1 MYNNSILNALPERN
15 VRMKE
20 KLMYFMQGRY
30 GLDQMSRFTSG
41 LALFLMVLTLFLPNN
56 FIYLFSVLLIFYSY
70 FRIFSKNHTK
80 RYKENQKF
88 LTYYNPFHIFF
99 KKLISQRK
107 QRKTHHIY
115 TCSSC
120 KQKIRIPKGKGKIQI
135 RCPKCNN
142 EFIKRS

>member
-30 GLDQMSRFTSG
+30 GFDQMSRFTSG
-41 LALFLMVLTLFLPNN
+41 LALFFMVLTLFLPNN
-56 FIYLFSVLLIFYSY
+56 FIYLFSVLLLFYSY

-88 LTYYNPFHIFF
+88 LKYYNPFHSFF
-99 KKLISQRK
+99 KNQTSQVK
-107 QRKTHHIY
+107 QRKSHHIY
-115 TCSSC
+115 TCSTC
-120 KQKIRIPKGKGKIQI
+120 KQKIRVPRGKGKIQI
-135 RCPKCNN
+135 RCPKCSN
-142 EFIKRS
+142 EFVKRS